1 MIMIIIIIY
10 NKKKINYQNLI
21 FSFNINYKKN
31 IYLKHLIKKPKNFNF
46 SFFLFFKEDN
56 KKLQKN
62 FKKKKIFQITSQAFS
77 KAVQIFEQTIPA
89 LRGY

>member
-21 FSFNINYKKN
+21 FSFNINYKKK

-46 SFFLFFKEDN
+46 SFFLFFKE
-56 KKLQKN
+56 
-62 FKKKKIFQITSQAFS
+62 
-77 KAVQIFEQTIPA
+77 
-89 LRGY
+89 

>member
-31 IYLKHLIKKPKNFNF
+31 IYLKTF
-46 SFFLFFKEDN
+46 N
-56 KKLQKN
+56 KK
-62 FKKKKIFQITSQAFS
+62 T
-77 KAVQIFEQTIPA
+77 
-89 LRGY
+89 

>member
-1 MIMIIIIIY
+1 MIIIIIY

-62 FKKKKIFQITSQAFS
+62 FKKKKYFKSHPKLFQKQYKFLN
-77 KAVQIFEQTIPA
+77 KQFQH
-89 LRGY
+89 